1 LRLNAKRKENSMQA
15 VGMLPKTY
23 NRVIVHVPV
32 GNVTTRFKRIVRAMG
47 FEIEKKNAIDEAL
60 EDIEAGRVVEV
71 SSVAELRK
79 HFA

>member
-1 LRLNAKRKENSMQA
+1 MQA
-15 VGMLPKTY
+15 VEMLPKTY

-32 GNVTTRFKRIVRAMG
+32 GSMTTRFKRIVRAMG
-47 FEIEKKNAIDEAL
+47 FEVEKKNAIDEAL